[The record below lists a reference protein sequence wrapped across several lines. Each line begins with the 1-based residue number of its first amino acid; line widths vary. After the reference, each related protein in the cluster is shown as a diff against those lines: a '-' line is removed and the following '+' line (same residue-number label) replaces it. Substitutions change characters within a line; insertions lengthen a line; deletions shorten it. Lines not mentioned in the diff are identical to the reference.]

1 MLCAEFQYL
10 QYIDLS
16 EIVHV
21 VEAMIIV
28 IRVH

>member
-1 MLCAEFQYL
+1 MLCVEFPYL

-21 VEAMIIV
+21 VEAIIIV